1 MFKLNSLL
9 SVVLSSALML
19 IAGPVFAKKDC
30 TKEPKDKWMKEADF
44 KTKVEAEGYK
54 IEKFKIS
61 GNCYEIYGKNKE
73 GKEVEVYFNPV
84 DGKPVLS
91 K

>member
-1 MFKLNSLL
+1 MKKLAM
-9 SVVLSSALML
+9 VMAALML
-19 IAGPVFAKKDC
+19 MATSAYAKKDC
-30 TKEPKDKWMKEADF
+30 TTEPKDKWMKEADF
-44 KTKVEAEGYK
+44 KAMAEKEGYTIK
-54 IEKFKIS
+54 KFKTP
-61 GNCYEIYGKNKE
+61 GNCYEIYGMKD